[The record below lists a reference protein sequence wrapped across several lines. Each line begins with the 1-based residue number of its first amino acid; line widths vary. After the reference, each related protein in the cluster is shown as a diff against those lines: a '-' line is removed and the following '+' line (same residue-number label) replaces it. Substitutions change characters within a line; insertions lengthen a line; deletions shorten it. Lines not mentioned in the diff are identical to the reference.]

1 MKHFPVQED
10 RRGRLGQLGAEWGIT
25 GRAPLLSL
33 SRPDQPR
40 SYRTNNDEQ
49 YAEEL
54 LKRQR
59 MVEPQNEKSKGGLSR
74 AFTTKKRSW
83 EHKEVYSALVNHIA
97 NQGSPG
103 VAEALISKLNLA
115 GGGFITPQKSRSNLL
130 SRRKSVDLA
139 ERRQVL
145 QAAVRNGQV
154 EMVEVLLPYA
164 DSLSLDTALPIA
176 IRNQNA
182 RILELLIRYGASAA
196 QTADGQEAFRE
207 ACAAGGRPDLV
218 ALVLSSD
225 GRPPASWVSQSM
237 VQAARSGCLRT
248 VAHLSQSTADGNHD
262 NAAALK
268 AAIGMGRK
276 DLVLA
281 ILLGYKPPMQ
291 PGINE
296 AFAQLMNHQ
305 NINPNEKISMAE
317 ILLCAGAEGDT
328 IARALVQASA
338 TYFLDMVHLL
348 VSYGAS
354 IEYEDAIAIRRAV
367 SEGKVDLVKVLLNGK
382 STLSPS
388 HASEC
393 VRLLPKR
400 LRFEERHSLLDLLL
414 RKGASGPPLDEAL
427 VDAAEAGDAEAVR
440 LLLSPFFPGAKTTGD
455 QNLRRVSQTTVFER
469 HEIASTDYK
478 GGLALHVAVREV
490 NASVAGIILACKPPS
505 PQVLAQ
511 VFSGTRDLPPGD
523 RYQITELFLKAGLSG
538 APLHSALENA
548 VKEQPPN
555 RDEKLIHLFLSY
567 NADVNFNGGHSISTA
582 IAHNDCELLEKLLN
596 RKLTF
601 DVAAKAIP
609 RAMDVSDETVRLRM
623 ITLLL
628 QAGAAQ
634 AGSEVSA
641 AVITTI
647 QSAPTDK
654 QLLAILLQQGNADVN
669 FAGGSAVAHAVQ
681 HPDPIILNMVIGM
694 GQPSNESLKTGL
706 RATGQLPSSPMKTNK
721 LDVILRRTKPKEI
734 ITGLVIEEVKMLVK
748 TRPSDRDFTSLKLL
762 LENRADINA
771 NNAEAL
777 GRAVAAANMQLVDIL
792 FSAKPSPNSLALA
805 MPQALRIRDPK
816 DRLIFA
822 QKIVDAGIPAS
833 ESNRALVFAVQT
845 HTDDIPLLD
854 TLLSHAD
861 TKDGQVLTEAI
872 TKERQDI
879 VELILQ
885 KKRFPV
891 DALNDGFSRA
901 VKWTNRTQRSLCCS
915 RLLEAG
921 AAGDVVSNAL
931 LTAAADGDLEFGKM
945 LVQNGANA
953 EHKGGQAVVEACRS
967 GAADVLKMLLAG
979 DKKVGQQTL
988 QRGFQ
993 AATEVGDLEKRAK
1006 IFKLLLQMGVAGEVV
1021 DAQLVSAVRFG
1032 GSGEDLLKL
1041 LLEYGASPDY
1051 NAGEAVDKATRSAFL
1066 GSLEMLLGIVDVGGC
1081 QRKPS
1086 HSTLARAID
1095 ACWDLIRDTRFTVME
1110 WVFEAGKPVPD
1121 ALHSALNR
1129 VMKEEEPEE
1138 RLIRLLVANGAS
1150 LVENGCQTLIDAT
1163 RTLQPSAFAR
1173 LLESNVTAT
1182 DASVIFE
1189 GAFGAQDIGTLL
1201 SERGHEIAKCLL
1213 EKGASGN
1220 GLNQAL
1226 ITVLNP
1232 KRVSTGDIANRFLE
1246 LLVRYGADVNHNHG
1260 EALQSAAS
1268 QGRADLLGILLE
1280 EKPSVEALTLAF
1292 PRIFDANVSEDE
1304 LHELI
1309 TLFTDHKD
1317 GQHQVDV
1324 MFVYPGSAPI
1334 VFRALSEFPRSTK
1347 ILQALLDVGFY
1358 HEQMTTYRVMPE
1370 VEEDEPVTLL
1380 LWALLQSQKKISSA
1394 VINLLIEK
1402 GAKVDFETRVSRVTP
1417 LMVAI
1422 QNRRQDLVKSLLLAG
1437 AQVDVQDATG
1447 RSPLSMAAAIGGEL
1461 GVVMMSN
1468 LLAAGASRNDGSLH
1482 NAARELNL
1490 QAMQVLVEYNH
1501 DPDFPSPLHEGRS
1514 ALGELCLHA
1523 AGVGEITAMREKQM
1537 EKAINFLIQSG
1548 SDISLQSN
1556 GKSVLLLALE
1566 SADPLATTK
1575 VLLRTHMWKFVNK
1588 PFNLYTDGKF
1598 TYSPT
1603 VYVER
1608 VLPASDHKPELQ
1620 ALLRHNRCA
1629 DVYYANS
1636 GPQPDGAK
1644 GLPVHLEA
1652 EEQERRARL
1661 ARLRDEDED
1670 HARALRRARELAAA
1684 RQKMLADQAELEE
1697 AARRRALAS
1706 ELSAVEQRRRADED
1720 AFNAALRQQRAR
1732 QAAELSHREAI
1743 ARADDVGHRRLLEHE
1758 RELGSERVGNA
1769 AQLSSLRLRERE
1781 EAERFDRAADA
1792 RFRQRVAEQRRLVE
1806 SQNALAASLSSASGG
1821 PGLNRRQ
1828 VGFISGELGPD

>member
-1 MKHFPVQED
+1 MEHFPVQLD

-25 GRAPLLSL
+25 GQAPILPL

-59 MVEPQNEKSKGGLSR
+59 MIESQNEKSKGGLSR
-74 AFTTKKRSW
+74 AFTTKKRAW

-115 GGGFITPQKSRSNLL
+115 GGSLITPQKSRTNLL
-130 SRRKSVDLA
+130 SRRKSLDLA

-145 QAAVRNGQV
+145 QAAVWNGHV

-237 VQAARSGCLRT
+237 VEAARSGCLQT

-262 NAAALK
+262 GAAALK
-268 AAIGMGRK
+268 AAIGLGRK
-276 DLVLA
+276 DLALA
-281 ILLGYKPPMQ
+281 ILLGQKPPMQ

-296 AFAQLMNHQ
+296 AFAQLMNYQ

-317 ILLCAGAEGDT
+317 ILLCAGAEGDAT
-328 IARALVQASA
+328 AQALVQAGA
-338 TYFLDMVHLL
+338 TCFLGMVHLL

-354 IEYEDAIAIRRAV
+354 LEYEDAIAVRRAV
-367 SEGKVDLVKVLLNGK
+367 SKGKVDLVKTKRWL
-382 STLSPS
+382 TLQRQ
-388 HASEC
+388 AM
-393 VRLLPKR
+393 PKR
-400 LRFEERHSLLDLLL
+400 KVSR
-414 RKGASGPPLDEAL
+414 
-427 VDAAEAGDAEAVR
+427 
-440 LLLSPFFPGAKTTGD
+440 TTI
-455 QNLRRVSQTTVFER
+455 FER

-505 PQVLAQ
+505 PDILAQ

-523 RYQITELFLKAGLSG
+523 RYQITEMFLKAGLSG
-538 APLHSALENA
+538 ASLHSALENA

-555 RDEKLIHLFLSY
+555 RDEKLIHLFLRY
-567 NADVNFNGGHSISTA
+567 NADVNFNGGHSITMA
-582 IAHNDCELLEKLLN
+582 IAHNDCALLEKLLN
-596 RKLTF
+596 SKPTF
-601 DVAAKAIP
+601 NVAAKAMP
-609 RAMDVSDETVRLRM
+609 KAMDVSDETVRLHM

-628 QAGAAQ
+628 RAGAAQ
-634 AGSEVSA
+634 GGNEVSA

-647 QSAPTDK
+647 QSTPTDK
-654 QLLAILLQQGNADVN
+654 QLLGTLLHQGNADVN

-681 HPDPIILNMVIGM
+681 HPDPDILNMVIEM
-694 GQPSNESLKTGL
+694 GQPSNESLRTGL
-706 RATGQLPSSPMKTNK
+706 KAIGQLPSSPLKAKK

-734 ITGLVIEEVKMLVK
+734 MTGLVIEEVKILVK
-748 TRPSDRDFTSLKLL
+748 TRPPDRDFTSLKLL
-762 LENRADINA
+762 LENGADINA
-771 NNAEAL
+771 DNAEAL

-792 FSAKPSPNSLALA
+792 FSARPSPNSLAFA
-805 MPQALRIRDPK
+805 MPQALHIRDPK

-822 QKIVDAGIPAS
+822 QKILDAGIPAS

-845 HTDDIPLLD
+845 HTDDIPLIN
-854 TLLSHAD
+854 TLLSFAD
-861 TKDGQVLTEAI
+861 TQDGQVLTEAI

-879 VELILQ
+879 VELLLQ
-885 KKRFPV
+885 KKRFSV

-901 VKWTNRTQRSLCCS
+901 VKWTNKKQRSLCCS
-915 RLLEAG
+915 RLLKAG
-921 AAGDVVSNAL
+921 TAGDIVSNAL
-931 LTAAADGDLEFGKM
+931 LAAAADGDLEFGKM
-945 LVQNGANA
+945 LVHNGANA

-979 DKKVGQQTL
+979 DGKVGQQTL

-993 AATEVGDLEKRAK
+993 AATEVGDLKKRAE
-1006 IFKLLLQMGVAGEVV
+1006 IFNLLLRMGVAGEVV

-1032 GSGEDLLKL
+1032 DSGEDLLKL

-1051 NAGEAVDKATRSAFL
+1051 NAGEAVDKAARSAFL
-1066 GSLEMLLGIVDVGGC
+1066 GSLEVLLGIVDVGGC
-1081 QRKPS
+1081 QQKPS
-1086 HSTLARAID
+1086 SSTLARAID
-1095 ACWDLIRDTRFTVME
+1095 ACWDLSRDTRFIVME
-1110 WVFEAGKPVPD
+1110 WIFGAGKPVPD

-1150 LVENGCQTLIDAT
+1150 PVENGCQTLIDAA
-1163 RTLQPSAFAR
+1163 RTLQASAFAQ

-1182 DASVIFE
+1182 DASVIFQR
-1189 GAFGAQDIGTLL
+1189 AFGPQDVGTWL
-1201 SERGHEIAKCLL
+1201 SGRGYEIAKCLL

-1220 GLNQAL
+1220 GVNLAL
-1226 ITVLNP
+1226 VTVLNP
-1232 KRVSTGDIANRFLE
+1232 KLPSTGDIADRFLE
-1246 LLVRYGADVNHNHG
+1246 LLVRHGADVNYNHG
-1260 EALQSAAS
+1260 EALQSAAL
-1268 QGRADLLGILLE
+1268 QGRADLLGTLLE
-1280 EKPSVEALTLAF
+1280 QKPSVEALTLAF

-1317 GQHQVDV
+1317 GEHQVDV
-1324 MFVYPGSAPI
+1324 MFVHPGSEPI
-1334 VFRALSEFPRSTK
+1334 VFRALSEFPRSTR

-1358 HEQMTTYRVMPE
+1358 HEQMTTYKVMPE
-1370 VEEDEPVTLL
+1370 VEEGEPVTLL
-1380 LWALLQSQKKISSA
+1380 LWALLQPQKKISSA
-1394 VINLLIEK
+1394 VINLLIDR
-1402 GAKVDFETRVSRVTP
+1402 GAKVDFETHVSRVTP

-1437 AQVDVQDATG
+1437 AEVDVQDVTG
-1447 RSPLSMAAAIGGEL
+1447 RSPLAMASAIGGEL
-1461 GVVMMSN
+1461 GVIMMSN

-1514 ALGELCLHA
+1514 ALGELCLRA
-1523 AGVGEITAMREKQM
+1523 AGAGEITAMREKQM

-1566 SADPLATTK
+1566 SADPLTTTK
-1575 VLLRTHMWKFVNK
+1575 VLLRTHMWKFINK
-1588 PFNLYTDGKF
+1588 PFNLYTDGKY

-1603 VYVER
+1603 LYVER

-1644 GLPVHLEA
+1644 GLPAHLEA

-1661 ARLRDEDED
+1661 ARLRDEAED
-1670 HARALRRARELAAA
+1670 HARALRRAHELAAA

-1706 ELSAVEQRRRADED
+1706 ELSAAEQRRRADED
-1720 AFNAALRQQRAR
+1720 AFNAALRHQRAR
-1732 QAAELSHREAI
+1732 HAAELSHREAI
-1743 ARADDVGHRRLLEHE
+1743 GRADDAGHRRLLEHE
-1758 RELGSERVGNA
+1758 RALGSERVGNA

-1781 EAERFDRAADA
+1781 EAERFDSAADA

-1806 SQNALAASLSSASGG
+1806 SQSALAASLSSASGG

>member
-1 MKHFPVQED
+1 MWSNSVIQGVLKAPD
-10 RRGRLGQLGAEWGIT
+10 R
-25 GRAPLLSL
+25 
-33 SRPDQPR
+33 PR

-59 MVEPQNEKSKGGLSR
+59 MVESQNEKSKGGLSR
-74 AFTTKKRSW
+74 AFTTKKRAW
-83 EHKEVYSALVNHIA
+83 EHNEVYSALVNHIA

-115 GGGFITPQKSRSNLL
+115 GGSLITPQKSRTNLL
-130 SRRKSVDLA
+130 GRRKSLDLA

-145 QAAVRNGQV
+145 QAAVWNGHV

-176 IRNQNA
+176 IRNRNA

-207 ACAAGGRPDLV
+207 ACAAGGRADLV
-218 ALVLSSD
+218 ALVLASD
-225 GRPPASWVSQSM
+225 GRPPVPWASQSM
-237 VQAARSGCLRT
+237 VEAARSGCLQT
-248 VAHLSQSTADGNHD
+248 VARLSQSTADGNHGS
-262 NAAALK
+262 AAALK
-268 AAIGMGRK
+268 AAIGLGRK
-276 DLVLA
+276 DLALA
-281 ILLGYKPPMQ
+281 ILLGHKPPMQ

-296 AFAQLMNHQ
+296 AFAQLVNHQ

-317 ILLCAGAEGDT
+317 ILLCAGAEGDA
-328 IARALVQASA
+328 IAQALVQASA

-354 IEYEDAIAIRRAV
+354 LEYEDAIAVRRAV
-367 SEGKVDLVKVLLNGK
+367 SKGKVDLVKRQVM
-382 STLSPS
+382 
-388 HASEC
+388 
-393 VRLLPKR
+393 PKR
-400 LRFEERHSLLDLLL
+400 KVSR
-414 RKGASGPPLDEAL
+414 
-427 VDAAEAGDAEAVR
+427 
-440 LLLSPFFPGAKTTGD
+440 TTI
-455 QNLRRVSQTTVFER
+455 FER

-490 NASVAGIILACKPPS
+490 NASVAGIILAYKPPS
-505 PQVLAQ
+505 PDVLAQ

-538 APLHSALENA
+538 ASLHSALENA

-555 RDEKLIHLFLSY
+555 RDEKLIHLFLRY
-567 NADVNFNGGHSISTA
+567 NADVNFNGGHSITTA
-582 IAHNDCELLEKLLN
+582 IAHNDCQLLENLLN
-596 RKLTF
+596 NKPTF

-609 RAMDVSDETVRLRM
+609 KAMDVSDETIRIRL

-628 QAGAAQ
+628 RAGAAK
-634 AGSEVSA
+634 GGNEVSA

-647 QSAPTDK
+647 QSTPTDK
-654 QLLAILLQQGNADVN
+654 QLLGTLLQQGNADVN

-681 HPDPIILNMVIGM
+681 HPDPDILNMVIEM
-694 GQPSNESLKTGL
+694 GQPSNESLRTGL
-706 RATGQLPSSPMKTNK
+706 KAIGQLPSSPLKAKK
-721 LDVILRRTKPKEI
+721 LDVILRRTKAKEI
-734 ITGLVIEEVKMLVK
+734 ITGLVIEEVKVLVK
-748 TRPSDRDFTSLKLL
+748 TRPQDRDFTSLKLL
-762 LENRADINA
+762 LENGADINA

-777 GRAVAAANMQLVDIL
+777 GRATAAANMQLVDIL
-792 FSAKPSPNSLALA
+792 FSAKPSPNSLAFA

-822 QKIVDAGIPAS
+822 QKIIDAGIPAS

-845 HTDDIPLLD
+845 YTDDIPLLD

-861 TKDGQVLTEAI
+861 TQDGQVLAEAI

-879 VELILQ
+879 VELILR
-885 KKRFPV
+885 KKRFSV
-891 DALNDGFSRA
+891 DALNDAFSRA
-901 VKWTNRTQRSLCCS
+901 VKWTNKKQRSLCCGK
-915 RLLEAG
+915 LLEAG

-931 LTAAADGDLEFGKM
+931 LAAAADGDLEFGKM

-967 GAADVLKMLLAG
+967 GATNVLKMLLAG
-979 DKKVGQQTL
+979 NDKVGQQTL

-993 AATEVGDLEKRAK
+993 AATEVGDLKERAE
-1006 IFKLLLQMGVAGEVV
+1006 IFKLLLRTGVAGEVV

-1032 GSGEDLLKL
+1032 DSGEDLLKL
-1041 LLEYGASPDY
+1041 LLEYGANPDY

-1066 GSLEMLLGIVDVGGC
+1066 GSLEVLLGIVNVGGR
-1081 QRKPS
+1081 QQKPS
-1086 HSTLARAID
+1086 PSTLARAID
-1095 ACWDLIRDTRFTVME
+1095 ACWDLSRDTRFTVME
-1110 WVFEAGKPVPD
+1110 WVFQAGKPVPD
-1121 ALHSALNR
+1121 ALHSTLNR
-1129 VMKEEEPEE
+1129 VVKEKEPEE

-1150 LVENGCQTLIDAT
+1150 PVENGCQTLIDAT
-1163 RTLQPSAFAR
+1163 RTLHASTFAK
-1173 LLESNVTAT
+1173 LLESNVTTT

-1189 GAFGAQDIGTLL
+1189 RAFGSQDVGTWL
-1201 SERGHEIAKCLL
+1201 SEHGYEIAKCLL

-1220 GLNQAL
+1220 GVNLAL
-1226 ITVLNP
+1226 VTVLNP
-1232 KRVSTGDIANRFLE
+1232 KQSSTSDMANRFLE
-1246 LLVRYGADVNHNHG
+1246 LLARHGADVNYNHG
-1260 EALQSAAS
+1260 EALQSAAL
-1268 QGRADLLGILLE
+1268 QGRADLLGTLLE
-1280 EKPSVEALTLAF
+1280 EKPSAEALTLAF
-1292 PRIFDANVSEDE
+1292 SRIFDSNVSEDE

-1324 MFVYPGSAPI
+1324 MFVHPGSQPI
-1334 VFRALSEFPRSTK
+1334 VFRALSEFPRSTR
-1347 ILQALLDVGFY
+1347 ILQALFDVGFY

-1370 VEEDEPVTLL
+1370 VEEGEPVTLL
-1380 LWALLQSQKKISSA
+1380 LWALLQPQKKISSA
-1394 VINLLIEK
+1394 VINLLIDR

-1437 AQVDVQDATG
+1437 AEVDVQDVTG
-1447 RSPLSMAAAIGGEL
+1447 RSPLSMASAIGGEL
-1461 GVVMMSN
+1461 GVIMMSN

-1523 AGVGEITAMREKQM
+1523 AGVGEITATREKQM

-1548 SDISLQSN
+1548 SDISLQLN

-1566 SADPLATTK
+1566 SADPLTTTR
-1575 VLLRTHMWKFVNK
+1575 VLLRAHMWKFINK

-1603 VYVER
+1603 LYVER

-1644 GLPVHLEA
+1644 GLPAHLEA

-1684 RQKMLADQAELEE
+1684 RQKMLADQVELEE

-1706 ELSAVEQRRRADED
+1706 ELSATEQRRRADED

-1743 ARADDVGHRRLLEHE
+1743 ARADDAGHRRLLEHE

-1769 AQLSSLRLRERE
+1769 SQLSSLRLRERE
-1781 EAERFDRAADA
+1781 EAERFDQAADK
-1792 RFRQRVAEQRRLVE
+1792 RFRQRIAEQRRLVE
-1806 SQNALAASLSSASGG
+1806 SQSALATSLSSASGG